1 MKRTPRH
8 AWFMAASLMLVS
20 AAFAD
25 LTVELEGG
33 PVAGSDPDVFEA
45 AAPIYTLNGSAHADL
60 DIFTSDVTVTQD
72 LTFTMDNVNGGRVH
86 TIGNVHITKSGEWDA
101 TFLADSVYTISS
113 FGRLIRVAFNHTL
126 NKDPNEAML
135 VDGEICDSG
144 FITSR
149 GTMELLANYSFTGRM
164 SGNVIA
170 RKNGR
175 IIKNYRYKDDFDQDF
190 TNLVLDDQGVWS
202 ARYDIVE
209 LARNRLGGEG
219 TIKVGPADDP
229 VDTVEQ
235 KVSGTK
241 NPRTGVYSWNTTSKS
256 RADAKVKV
264 TIRNTS
270 SDLVPRNNSVSAAA
284 QTRKF

>member
-1 MKRTPRH
+1 MKNPTSHR
-8 AWFMAASLMLVS
+8 WFLAASLMLVS
-20 AAFAD
+20 ASFAD

-33 PVAGSDPDVFEA
+33 PVVGSDPDVFEA

-190 TNLVLDDQGVWS
+190 TNLVLEDQGVWS

-219 TIKVGPADDP
+219 IIMVGPADHP

-241 NPRTGVYSWNTTSKS
+241 NPRTGVFSWSTTSKD

-264 TIRNTS
+264 TVRNTS

>member
-1 MKRTPRH
+1 MKQFIRYS
-8 AWFMAASLMLVS
+8 WFMAASLMLIS

-45 AAPIYTLNGSAHADL
+45 AAPIYTLNGTAQADL
-60 DIFTSDVTVTQD
+60 DIFTSDVDVTQS
-72 LTFTMDNVNGGRVH
+72 LTFSMDNVNGGRVN
-86 TIGNVHITKSGEWDA
+86 TTGNVHITKTSEWDA
-101 TFLADSVYTISS
+101 TFLANSIYTISS
-113 FGRLIRVAFNHTL
+113 FGNLIRVSFNHTL

-144 FITSR
+144 SITSR
-149 GTMELLANYSFTGRM
+149 GTMALLSDYSFSGRM

-175 IIKNYRYKDDFDQDF
+175 VVKNYRYNDNFNQEF
-190 TNLVLDDQGVWS
+190 TDIVVADQGVWS
-202 ARYDIVE
+202 AEYAIDE
-209 LARNRLGGEG
+209 LSRNRLGGEG
-219 TIKVGPADDP
+219 TIEVGPADDP
-229 VDTVEQ
+229 VDTVDQ

-284 QTRKF
+284 QTRRF